1 MNLINFEFIF
11 DFILLQV
18 LQATLVSV
26 VIALI
31 VGSIVGFIVGKIAR
45 RKKNTIIPRI
55 LGSFIGT
62 LLAMTPILVSPH
74 TYDYYRDPFTS
85 LWLGLLIITLI
96 PAGSIIG
103 SVIGGICGLKLAPRL
118 KQRFTIISLIATY
131 TIMVISTYISLAP
144 LPFQFV
150 KSTGQERDILP
161 TIGKI
166 IGYKQKFASSA
177 QRISDLAFTND
188 GKKLVIANSTA
199 IRVWQIDTGKL
210 IYNSPY
216 TSGDSSIFQTTIDAL
231 AISPDN
237 RTLATA
243 TKEEI
248 QIRELETNK
257 IIKRLEGSRYAKFSP
272 DGKYL
277 ICFQR
282 IERNKKYYMNV
293 GVWEISSG
301 KLLYT
306 IPTQI
311 DGLISEYTPVDITP
325 DSQAL
330 VIAPRGENNQI
341 EFRQLNT
348 GKKLEYFGGG
358 TPKLFTTLAVTPDG
372 KTLITAQNANLQ
384 IWDIKTKKLLR
395 TIPNVRNVKD
405 LLISPDNQTL
415 ISNGDSLKIWQ
426 LSTGKQLVSRRNQE
440 EFLFSRLALSPDGKT
455 LAASNEEGVS
465 LWKLGN

>member
-11 DFILLQV
+11 DFILPQL
-18 LQATLVSV
+18 LQATLLSI

-31 VGSIVGFIVGKIAR
+31 VGSIVGFIVGAIAR
-45 RKKNTIIPRI
+45 SKKNTIIPSI
-55 LGSFIGT
+55 LGSCLGT
-62 LLAMTPILVSPH
+62 LLAMIPILASPY
-74 TYDYYRDPFTS
+74 TYDTS
-85 LWLGLLIITLI
+85 TYTATIWLLLSIITLI

-103 SVIGGICGLKLAPRL
+103 AVVGGIYRLQLAPYF
-118 KQRFTIISLIATY
+118 KQKFIIIWLIAIYSVTVVS
-131 TIMVISTYISLAP
+131 IYISLAP

-166 IGYKQKFASSA
+166 IGYKQKFGSYYK
-177 QRISDLAFTND
+177 RISDLAFTHD

-210 IYNSPY
+210 LYTFPY
-216 TSGDSSIFQTTIDAL
+216 SSGDSSIFKTSIDAL
-231 AISPDN
+231 AISHDN
-237 RTLATA
+237 KTIATSA
-243 TKEEI
+243 QEEI

-277 ICFQR
+277 IGFQR
-282 IERNKKYYMNV
+282 NKNYYMNV
-293 GVWEISSG
+293 GIWEISSG

-311 DGLISEYTPVDITP
+311 QSSPSYTPVDITP
-325 DSQAL
+325 NGETL
-330 VIAPRGENNQI
+330 VIAPRGDSNLI
-341 EFRQLNT
+341 EFRKLNT
-348 GKKLEYFGGG
+348 GKKLESFGGD
-358 TPKLFTTLAVTPDG
+358 TPRLVTTLAIAPDG

-384 IWDIKTKKLLR
+384 IWDLKTKKVLR
-395 TIPNVRNVKD
+395 TIPNVRDVKD

-415 ISNGDSLKIWQ
+415 ISNGDSLNVWQ
-426 LSTGKQLVSRRNQE
+426 LSTGKQLVSRRNE
-440 EFLFSRLALSPDGKT
+440 KEFLFSKLALSPDGKT
-455 LAASNEEGVS
+455 LAASDEEGVR

>member
-18 LQATLVSV
+18 LQATIVSV

-45 RKKNTIIPRI
+45 RKKNTIIPSI
-55 LGSFIGT
+55 LGSFLGT

-74 TYDYYRDPFTS
+74 TYDGGAYTAI
-85 LWLGLLIITLI
+85 WLGILIITLI

-103 SVIGGICGLKLAPRL
+103 GVIGGICGLQLAPRL

-131 TIMVISTYISLAP
+131 SVMVISTYISLAP

-166 IGYKQKFASSA
+166 IGYKQKFASYDK
-177 QRISDLAFTND
+177 RISDLAFTND

-210 IYNSPY
+210 LYNFPY
-216 TSGDSSIFQTTIDAL
+216 PSGDSSILTTKIVAL

-243 TKEEI
+243 AQEEI

-257 IIKRLEGSRYAKFSP
+257 IIKRLEGYRYAKFSP

-277 ICFQR
+277 IGFQR
-282 IERNKKYYMNV
+282 IERNEKYYMNV

-311 DGLISEYTPVDITP
+311 DGLISKYTPVDITP

-330 VIAPRGENNQI
+330 VIAPREENNQI

-348 GKKLEYFGGG
+348 GKKLQYFGGG
-358 TPKLFTTLAVTPDG
+358 HWSQVKV
-372 KTLITAQNANLQ
+372 
-384 IWDIKTKKLLR
+384 
-395 TIPNVRNVKD
+395 VR
-405 LLISPDNQTL
+405 
-415 ISNGDSLKIWQ
+415 Q
-426 LSTGKQLVSRRNQE
+426 LSRGFEKVVERKIQVNHVVFQGRAQ
-440 EFLFSRLALSPDGKT
+440 RLASCLVF
-455 LAASNEEGVS
+455 AVV
-465 LWKLGN
+465 